1 MIAPSS
7 VQIENV
13 TKLLCVWISFSQNY
27 LGQRRTSP
35 EPIHRRYTE
44 DCVTVVKAAQATSN
58 AGRRT
63 WESCARAVNFIG
75 MTGVRGGESG
85 GCVEFPEGH

>member
-1 MIAPSS
+1 MCVDFFFS
-7 VQIENV
+7 
-13 TKLLCVWISFSQNY
+13 KLPRAEKDF
-27 LGQRRTSP
+27 P